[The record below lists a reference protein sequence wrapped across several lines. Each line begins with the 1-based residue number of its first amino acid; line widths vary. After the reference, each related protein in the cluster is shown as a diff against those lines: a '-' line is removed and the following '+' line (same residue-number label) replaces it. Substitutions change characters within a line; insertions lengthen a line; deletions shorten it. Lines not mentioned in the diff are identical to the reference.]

1 LPRFVTRGKQTIQLA
16 AVWAQGKKLFAQ
28 VRA

>member
-1 LPRFVTRGKQTIQLA
+1 VTRGKQTIQLA